1 MGTEEAIS
9 ISKWTELSVD
19 KCRWSGE
26 AGLHLSQGIL
36 CIGGGVGGAEAAK
49 RGLLGPIS

>member
-1 MGTEEAIS
+1 MGTEETIS

-36 CIGGGVGGAEAAK
+36 CIGGGGGAQRLPK
-49 RGLLGPIS
+49 GLLGPIS